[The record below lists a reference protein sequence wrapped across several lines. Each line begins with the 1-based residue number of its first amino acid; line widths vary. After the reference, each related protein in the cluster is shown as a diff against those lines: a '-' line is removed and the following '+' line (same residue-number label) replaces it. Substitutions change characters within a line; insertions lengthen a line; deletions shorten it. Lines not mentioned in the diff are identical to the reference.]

1 MQTFEILNSDGG
13 VVNTI
18 LADES
23 FVAAQYNENEYRVVV
38 QVVTDEETEEA
49 KIDLQ
54 KGWRDSELEATDHI
68 PTITDHPQRAAYIA
82 YRTALRDWPAKNDDD
97 EYINDFPET
106 RPTLP
111 TE

>member
-82 YRTALRDWPAKNDDD
+82 YRTALRNWPSTS
-97 EYINDFPET
+97 DFPNT
-106 RPTLP
+106 RPVIG
-111 TE
+111 E

>member
-1 MQTFEILNSDGG
+1 MQTFEILNSDGE

-38 QVVTDEETEEA
+38 QVVTDEEIEEA

-82 YRTALRDWPAKNDDD
+82 YRTALRNWPSTS
-97 EYINDFPET
+97 DFPNT
-106 RPTLP
+106 RPVIG
-111 TE
+111 E

>member
-1 MQTFEILNSDGG
+1 MQTFKILNSDGE

-23 FVAAQYNENEYRVVV
+23 FVTSQYNENEYRVVV
-38 QVVTDEETEEA
+38 QVVTEEETEEA

-54 KGWRDSELEATDHI
+54 REWRDSELEATDHI
-68 PTITDHPQRAAYIA
+68 PAITDHPQRAAYMT
-82 YRTALRDWPAKNDDD
+82 YRTALRDWPST
-97 EYINDFPET
+97 EDFPDT
-106 RPTLP
+106 RPTLS

>member
-1 MQTFEILNSDGG
+1 MQTFEILNSDGE

-68 PTITDHPQRAAYIA
+68 PAIIDHPQRAAYIL
-82 YRTALRDWPAKNDDD
+82 YRESLRAWPADAEN
-97 EYINDFPET
+97 FPDT
-106 RPTLP
+106 RPVLG
-111 TE
+111 E